1 MSAGM
6 TVASDVD
13 CYIAAIPAPRRAK
26 AKRLRALIRATVPAA
41 AESMQYRMPTYD
53 LGGSVVA
60 FANQKRYV
68 SLYFCGAAMI
78 ANVKVKHPAL
88 KCGKGCINVADKDAP
103 PEGDIVRS
111 LEKAATF
118 NNARR

>member
-1 MSAGM
+1 M

-13 CYIAAIPAPRRAK
+13 RYIAAIPAPRRAR

-68 SLYFCGAAMI
+68 SLYFCSEAMI
-78 ANVKVKHPAL
+78 AHVKAKHPAL
-88 KCGKGCINVADKDAP
+88 RCGKGCINFADRDAL
-103 PEGDIVRS
+103 PEGDIVLS
-111 LEKAATF
+111 LEKAAAF
-118 NNARR
+118 KKAKR